1 MDDFQFLVLRGIQG
15 SPQWL
20 QLPNPHNAPI
30 GQLEPVQSTLNEY
43 SVITI

>member
-1 MDDFQFLVLRGIQG
+1 MDDFQFLVLQG

-30 GQLEPVQSTLNEY
+30 GQLQPVQSTLNEY